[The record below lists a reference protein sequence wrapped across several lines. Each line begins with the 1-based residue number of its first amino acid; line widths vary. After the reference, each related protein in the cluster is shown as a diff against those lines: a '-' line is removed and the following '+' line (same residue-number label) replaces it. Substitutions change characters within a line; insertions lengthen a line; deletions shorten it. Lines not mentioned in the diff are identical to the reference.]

1 MGSRQEVSAV
11 IAKHHLHDQTQ
22 LLLLRADAAAPM
34 PAAPPMPTRRPPL
47 LPLRLPPAAARLQV
61 HGRRPR
67 IGAAGQRGRLCSLRI
82 PLSGKGTANDVVFP
96 ALGSVTSAA
105 AAAAGASCH
114 SPLACAC
121 GFRCPFCCRKPLLP
135 AAAAAGSCCCRKLLL
150 PEAAAAATLV
160 GAYCRAHRHR
170 RCYCCCL
177 TCRTPDPHSLP
188 RTALPCPAPAAAAAA
203 ASALLQLL
211 HQLSGTEQ
219 AAIVRFVDDV
229 EAAWGLRFQP
239 GFNPDLPFMA
249 HLWEPLRW
257 AREWGGVCDRVRMAS
272 TCKQCVNR
280 LVQA

>member
-22 LLLLRADAAAPM
+22 LLLLLLLRADAAAPM

-121 GFRCPFCCRKPLLP
+121 GFRCPQ
-135 AAAAAGSCCCRKLLL
+135 AAAAGSCCSGHSGWCLLQGAPPPPLLLLL
-150 PEAAAAATLV
+150 PHLPHTRSPLSAAH
-160 GAYCRAHRHR
+160 C
-170 RCYCCCL
+170 
-177 TCRTPDPHSLP
+177 P
-188 RTALPCPAPAAAAAA
+188 ALPPR
-203 ASALLQLL
+203 LLLLL
-211 HQLSGTEQ
+211 HPPCCSCCT
-219 AAIVRFVDDV
+219 
-229 EAAWGLRFQP
+229 
-239 GFNPDLPFMA
+239 
-249 HLWEPLRW
+249 
-257 AREWGGVCDRVRMAS
+257 S
-272 TCKQCVNR
+272 
-280 LVQA
+280 

>member
-22 LLLLRADAAAPM
+22 LLLLLLLRADAAAPM

-135 AAAAAGSCCCRKLLL
+135 AAAAA
-150 PEAAAAATLV
+150 ATLV

-188 RTALPCPAPAAAAAA
+188 RTALPCPRGCCCCCIRPAAAAAPAERHGAGGHRAICGRCRGCLGA
-203 ASALLQLL
+203 ALPAGLQ
-211 HQLSGTEQ
+211 S
-219 AAIVRFVDDV
+219 
-229 EAAWGLRFQP
+229 
-239 GFNPDLPFMA
+239 
-249 HLWEPLRW
+249 
-257 AREWGGVCDRVRMAS
+257 
-272 TCKQCVNR
+272 
-280 LVQA
+280 